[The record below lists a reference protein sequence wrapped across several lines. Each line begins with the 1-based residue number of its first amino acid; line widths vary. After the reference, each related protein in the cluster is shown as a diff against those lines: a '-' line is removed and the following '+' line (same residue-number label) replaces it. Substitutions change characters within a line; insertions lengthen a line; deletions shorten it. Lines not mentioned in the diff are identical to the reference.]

1 MLKAD
6 LIKKEMRVSMMIMM
20 EKVILQSK
28 IVKKTRIKGIKE
40 EIEDNRDLVIP
51 LILIQCLS
59 TNLILKQAMK
69 NIKTLIMI
77 SQKRNF

>member
-59 TNLILKQAMK
+59 TNSILKQAMK